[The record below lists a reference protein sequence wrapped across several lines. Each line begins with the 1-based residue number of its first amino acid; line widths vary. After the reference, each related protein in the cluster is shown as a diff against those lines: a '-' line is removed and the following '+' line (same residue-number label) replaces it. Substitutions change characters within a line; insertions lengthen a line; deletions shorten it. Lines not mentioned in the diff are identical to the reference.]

1 MSEFSAD
8 RECRAASV
16 IFLATLQGDSF
27 RRLGNREIDDRF
39 SSELCPA
46 RGTRIE
52 SSFTN
57 SAYHVTD
64 SQEPIPEPVPKNR
77 FSGTDSGTGSQ
88 KPILR
93 NRVWNQ
99 CSKTDSQEPS
109 LEPVPWDRFWT
120 RFHGTGFLV
129 PLFVTLSGLR

>member
-77 FSGTDSGTGSQ
+77 FSGTEFGTSAR

-93 NRVWNQ
+93 NRVWN
-99 CSKTDSQEPS
+99 
-109 LEPVPWDRFWT
+109 
-120 RFHGTGFLV
+120 RFHGTD
-129 PLFVTLSGLR
+129 SGPGSTEPVFWYLYS